1 MGHNHRR
8 VMRIVVQ
15 KYGGSSVATVEKLQ
29 AVARKVAATR
39 GKGFAVCVVVSAMG
53 GTTNELLSMARQVT
67 PEPSLRELDMLL
79 SSGERISMS
88 LLSMTLEQLGVPA
101 VSLTGSQCNI
111 LTDSQHGSAS
121 ILEIDPGRVTREL
134 AAGRVVVVA
143 GFQGVSAETREVTTL
158 GRGGS
163 DTSAVALAAAL
174 GAEHCDIFSDVDGV
188 YSADPRVVPTAQRM
202 DELSYQEMQELA
214 RLGARVLNE
223 QAVEFA
229 RRKGIAIYARSTFG
243 GDSFSVIRDMS
254 PPADDDGVRICGVAG
269 RDDLVRVWSERSG
282 PRPTEVI
289 DALSEHDILHA
300 DGDKI
305 DVVISGTN
313 IPCRETFATRLG
325 ETFDDSVQV
334 AAPIGSVAAVGLGV
348 GDRPVALEL
357 AQEALREARIP
368 MLTSFTSS
376 ESITCVVPANRV
388 KLGMQRMHG
397 ALIEAGVSA

>member
-1 MGHNHRR
+1 
-8 VMRIVVQ
+8 MRIVVQ
-15 KYGGSSVATVEKLQ
+15 KYGGSSVATIEKLQ
-29 AVARKVAATR
+29 GVARKVAATR
-39 GKGFAVCVVVSAMG
+39 EQGFGVCVVVSAMG

-67 PEPSLRELDMLL
+67 PDPSLRELDMLL

-88 LLSMTLEQLGVPA
+88 LLSMTLQQLGVPA
-101 VSLTGSQCNI
+101 VSLTGSQCRI
-111 LTDSQHGSAS
+111 LTDAQHGSAR
-121 ILEIDPGRVTREL
+121 ILEIDPQRVRREL
-134 AAGRVVVVA
+134 ELGRVVVVA
-143 GFQGVSAETREVTTL
+143 GFQGVNAETSEVTTL

-202 DELSYQEMQELA
+202 DELSYEEMQELA

-243 GDSFSVIRDMS
+243 GDAFSVIRNMS
-254 PPADDDGVRICGVAG
+254 RAANDDGMRVCGVAG
-269 RDDLVRVWSERSG
+269 REDLVRIWYDTNAKG
-282 PRPTEVI
+282 PKPVDVM
-289 DALSEHDILHA
+289 DALSGHDILHGDA
-300 DGDKI
+300 DDRHL

-313 IPCRETFATRLG
+313 IPCQKTFATRLG
-325 ETFDDSVQV
+325 ETFEESVQV

-348 GDRPVALEL
+348 GETPVALEMARKAL
-357 AQEALREARIP
+357 FEAQIP

-376 ESITCVVPANRV
+376 ESVTCVIPANRV
-388 KLGMQRMHG
+388 KLGMQKVHG
-397 ALIEAGVSA
+397 ALIEAGVTA